1 MSSRAHDPSDP
12 VLPRDAGQ
20 PERRRTLLQD
30 GTVLRGDFS
39 SDGIVE
45 LGGKITGDLT
55 VDTLVLARS
64 GQAEGTIRARNVTI
78 EGTLLGT
85 IEAQSVVIK
94 TSAKV
99 RADIT
104 CQTLCIDPGA
114 DIEGHLSCKAV
125 GEVV

>member
-1 MSSRAHDPSDP
+1 M
-12 VLPRDAGQ
+12 
-20 PERRRTLLQD
+20 QD

-55 VDTLVLARS
+55 VDTLVLGRS
-64 GQAEGTIRARNVTI
+64 GLAEGTIRARNVTI
-78 EGTLLGT
+78 EGVLQGT
-85 IEAQSVVIK
+85 IEAQAVVIK
-94 TSAKV
+94 TSARV

-114 DIEGHLSCKAV
+114 EIEGHISCKSV
-125 GEVV
+125 GEVA